1 MKENNLTWEKPVLVY
16 IGNAGAVA
24 MYMTK
29 GENSAQC
36 HDCLSGENTD
46 GGPRCYS
53 GHGVY
58 VKK

>member
-1 MKENNLTWEKPVLVY
+1 LKEKNLTWEKPVLVY

-24 MYMTK
+24 MFTK
-29 GENSAQC
+29 GENSIQC
-36 HDCLSGENTD
+36 HDCLSGENT
-46 GGPRCYS
+46 GGGLRCYA